1 MLHGLCLIAHPVACS
16 CMSLGVAAQGLS
28 PVKLFNFLF
37 SVIAE
42 AWCNNVGSVCTAL
55 SALSGSGARAF
66 HVTSFKLQI
75 FIGCILPKMHCRC
88 QNCWGLLH
96 LFTRVALCD

>member
-1 MLHGLCLIAHPVACS
+1 MLHGLCLIAHPVACT
-16 CMSLGVAAQGLS
+16 CMSLAVVAQGLS

-55 SALSGSGARAF
+55 PTLLGPCSCIAHG
-66 HVTSFKLQI
+66 LQSL
-75 FIGCILPKMHCRC
+75 IGVPFPRC
-88 QNCWGLLH
+88 TAGPTIAGPTMLGVVASV
-96 LFTRVALCD
+96 FT

>member
-16 CMSLGVAAQGLS
+16 CMSLGVVARGLS

-55 SALSGSGARAF
+55 PTLLGSCSCFAHG
-66 HVTSFKLQI
+66 
-75 FIGCILPKMHCRC
+75 
-88 QNCWGLLH
+88 
-96 LFTRVALCD
+96 